1 MLRVFTNPR
10 VLLSIAVV
18 AGLIAVALW
27 PRAVLVEVTKVARGP
42 ILVTISEEGETRVRD
57 RFVVS
62 APLAGRLQRV
72 ELQPGDRVKRGD
84 VIARLRPEAPPLLD
98 ARAQAEA
105 RAAVQTA
112 RATVGRA
119 RAEEQRARA
128 ALALAERERAR
139 ARELAAEGLTTAQ
152 QVELRDSEARTA
164 GDAVDAA
171 AYAAQAAAA
180 DLVRAEA
187 RLAAGGGDPGADR
200 IVAIPSPIDGLV
212 LRRIRESES
221 IVPAGEPLVEL
232 GDPSRLEIVSDLLST
247 DAVKV
252 KPGARVLVEQWGG
265 DKALTATVRRVEP
278 SGFTKVSALGVEEQ
292 RVNVIADFDD
302 AADAFEALGDAYRV
316 EVRIVV
322 AEAPSVVT
330 VPTSALFRAGEQ
342 WAVYQMID
350 GRAQRTP
357 VTLGLRTGREAEV
370 TDGLSEGATVIV
382 HPGDTIEDGSRVALR
397 TAGAG

>member
-139 ARELAAEGLTTAQ
+139 ARELATEGLTTAQ
-152 QVELRDSEARTA
+152 QVEQRESEARTA

-180 DLVRAEA
+180 DLARAEA

-350 GRAQRTP
+350 GRAQRTL